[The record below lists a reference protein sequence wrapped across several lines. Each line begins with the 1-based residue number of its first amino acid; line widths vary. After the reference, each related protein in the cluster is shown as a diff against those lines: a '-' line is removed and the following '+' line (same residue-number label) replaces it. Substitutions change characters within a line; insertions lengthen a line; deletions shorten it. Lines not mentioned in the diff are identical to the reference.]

1 MEFLVSI
8 IRVMILMLGYGA
20 CEEVIG
26 YVIQQIPTDSS
37 SQKYI
42 DFYYFKDVIEM
53 YNTPVKLRS
62 NPWKDDIL

>member
-42 DFYYFKDVIEM
+42 DFYYFKDVVEM
-53 YNTPVKLRS
+53 YNTPV
-62 NPWKDDIL
+62 